1 MVEIL
6 INIWVVGGVLSPNE
20 IRNVYVF
27 FLGKLGIDMTHY
39 MCLFSFPFCFLFF
52 FLADQSFSLAV
63 SDLAFNGA
71 DILSK
76 AES

>member
-1 MVEIL
+1 MDVSH
-6 INIWVVGGVLSPNE
+6 V
-20 IRNVYVF
+20 
-27 FLGKLGIDMTHY
+27 THY
-39 MCLFSFPFCFLFF
+39 MFLFSFPFCFFF
-52 FLADQSFSLAV
+52 CFSSRSEFQSFSLSV